1 MSRRAPDSDKEA
13 TPAGGARGYTPDW
26 FTVLHFVKL
35 YNLKLRSTMSEADN
49 DHNLYFQYRLIE
61 MIQ

>member
-1 MSRRAPDSDKEA
+1 MEMSRQGDEQTRAPDSDKEA

-35 YNLKLRSTMSEADN
+35 YDLKLRSTLLEADN
-49 DHNLYFQYRLIE
+49 DHSSLYF
-61 MIQ
+61 